1 MRAWRTGA
9 VVLALALGG
18 SITVAAQ
25 DRDQR
30 YDREGRREFF
40 TRLDPGTT
48 IPVRTN
54 EVIDSSRT
62 DYRVYTATV
71 DQDVRADNGRLAI
84 PRGSTVE
91 LIVRTARDNDL
102 VLDLESVS
110 IGNHRYAVRTDRT
123 RVDSGNNDLVGQIV
137 GAINGYRGRYVRLQ
151 DGTALAFRLTQPL
164 DVDISDLGVMR
175 DGHHYHDWYRHG
187 TN

>member
-1 MRAWRTGA
+1 M
-9 VVLALALGG
+9 
-18 SITVAAQ
+18 TVAAQ
-25 DRDQR
+25 DRDPR
-30 YDREGRREFF
+30 YDRGDGRDFS
-40 TRLDPGTT
+40 TRLDPGTS

-54 EVIDSSRT
+54 EIIDSSRT

-102 VLDLESVS
+102 ILDLESVS
-110 IGNHRYAVRTDRT
+110 VGNHRYAVRTDRT
-123 RVDSGNNDLVGQIV
+123 RVDSGTNDLVGQIV
-137 GAINGYRGRYVRLQ
+137 GAISGDRGRYVRLQ
-151 DGTALAFRLTQPL
+151 QGTQLVFRLTQPL
-164 DVDISDLGVMR
+164 DVDVADVGIMR

-187 TN
+187 SN